1 VRKHRVLARDFSI
14 EQGELTATM
23 KVRRP
28 YAMRNFKE
36 HIDELYAGRE

>member
-1 VRKHRVLARDFSI
+1 
-14 EQGELTATM
+14 M

-36 HIDELYAGRE
+36 SIDELYAGRE